1 MITEVI
7 SDHISDHGILIFRPC
22 NTEKLKIIS
31 QVCLLNHFLVF
42 FFAKI
47 MDLVWECLT
56 AKINH

>member
-42 FFAKI
+42 FCKNYEPS
-47 MDLVWECLT
+47 LE
-56 AKINH
+56 